1 MNANRPTTPVSR
13 RRFQPHRGAVLAAMT
28 AALFGA
34 LALVSEARAASPQT
48 AAAQLEP
55 ANWLGANRKS
65 KKTSTVKSSDASSG
79 RRSCWEYRR
88 HQGRLKRV
96 NVCFREGR

>member
-1 MNANRPTTPVSR
+1 MTTNRPTTPVSP
-13 RRFQPHRGAVLAAMT
+13 RRFQPLRGMVLAAVR
-28 AALFGA
+28 AASLA
-34 LALVSEARAASPQT
+34 APALVSEVRAASSQT

-65 KKTSTVKSSDASSG
+65 KRTSNVKSSDANAG
-79 RRSCWEYRR
+79 RGSCWEYRR
-88 HQGRLKRV
+88 HQGRWKRV

>member
-1 MNANRPTTPVSR
+1 MTTNRSTTPVST
-13 RRFQPHRGAVLAAMT
+13 RRFQPVRGAVLAAMT
-28 AALFGA
+28 VALFGA
-34 LALVSEARAASPQT
+34 PALVSEARAASPQT

-65 KKTSTVKSSDASSG
+65 KKTSAVKSSDANAG
-79 RRSCWEYRR
+79 RRSCWAYRR